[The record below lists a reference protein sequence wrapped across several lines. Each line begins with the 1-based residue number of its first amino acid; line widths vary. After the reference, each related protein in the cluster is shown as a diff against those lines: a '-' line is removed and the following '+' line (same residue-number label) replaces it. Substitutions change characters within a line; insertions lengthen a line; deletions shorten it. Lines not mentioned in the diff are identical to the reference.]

1 MRPSPFPIAVAVLM
15 LTGCATSTTP
25 SAPATPTATT
35 ASSSDAR
42 AVRADLDGLVHAGA
56 VGALATL
63 TEGDRTITL
72 ATGSA
77 NIATGTP
84 MPTDPPQHVRIGSV
98 TKTFT
103 AAVVLQLVAEG
114 KVALD
119 TPIDTYLPGLLSG
132 QGIDGKVITVRELLQ
147 HRSGLPE
154 LTEDPEIDEYKAA
167 QTGRIFTPAEE
178 IAIALRR
185 PAQFPP
191 GTRTKYTNTNFIV
204 AGMLIERV
212 TGDSY
217 GNEVQRRILTP
228 LGLTGTYLPPAGEV
242 DLRDPHPVGY
252 ATIDGK
258 QTDTTRVEPSI
269 PWSGGAMVSTGADL
283 NRFFIALLNGK
294 VVAGDQ
300 LRQMLTGAPL
310 DEMPGLNYGLGLMSA
325 PLACGA
331 QYAGHTGGITGFSTI
346 SGATREG
353 RAVTIAMTGEVGMPD
368 LKALLAHA
376 LCP

>member
-1 MRPSPFPIAVAVLM
+1 MRPSPFPIAVAVLI

-25 SAPATPTATT
+25 SAPATTVSGP
-35 ASSSDAR
+35 DAR
-42 AVRADLDGLVHAGA
+42 AGAVRADLDGLVHAGA

-72 ATGSA
+72 AAGSA
-77 NIATGTP
+77 SIAAGAP

-114 KVALD
+114 KVSLD
-119 TPIDTYLPGLLSG
+119 TPIDAYLPGLLSG
-132 QGIDGKVITVRELLQ
+132 QGVDGTLITVRELLQ

-154 LTEDPEIDEYKAA
+154 LTEDPEIDEYQAA
-167 QTGRIFTPAEE
+167 RTGRIFTPAEE

-212 TGDSY
+212 TGDWY

-252 ATIDGK
+252 ATIDDK

-269 PWSGGAMVSTGADL
+269 PWSAGAMVSTGADL
-283 NRFFIALLNGK
+283 DRFFVALLNGK
-294 VVAGDQ
+294 VVAGEQ

-310 DEMPGLNYGLGLMSA
+310 DEMLGLNYGLGLMSA

-368 LKALLAHA
+368 MKALLEHA